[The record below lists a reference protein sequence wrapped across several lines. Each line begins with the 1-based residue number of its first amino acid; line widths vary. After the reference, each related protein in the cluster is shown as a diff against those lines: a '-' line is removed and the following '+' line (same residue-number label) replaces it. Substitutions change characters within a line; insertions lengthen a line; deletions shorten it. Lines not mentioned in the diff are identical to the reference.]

1 MKKGLWYTL
10 LFSLIGL
17 ILIFK
22 GIAADPVK
30 FELKSLNFSFLGLG
44 LLALLIV
51 WFSKA
56 FRIYVIAQGM
66 GEKIGL
72 VDCFQIYLATCFV
85 SHVTPFNAGGTP
97 LQIYLLHKKGLSLG
111 KATAVTTIDLGLH
124 SIVYLLIFIGT
135 LSLNVSLL
143 KQGGFLNQDL
153 IRNFWVIIISLIA
166 AGGVFYFIFRLSWAK
181 KLGGF
186 LKEKGWLKRLRQE
199 FFLFKEGSLL
209 LIHSNW
215 SGMFKAVLASIVY
228 WFFYLLLAPLIILA
242 MNKAVEFFSLMYSQL
257 IFNVVQT
264 LIPTPGGSGGAE
276 VLLSYLFRGITGIQ
290 GLGLFVLLWRVY
302 TFYSSL
308 LVGGYLFFKLT
319 IGTDNQGP

>member
-1 MKKGLWYTL
+1 MGLDL
-10 LFSLIGL
+10 RG
-17 ILIFK
+17 
-22 GIAADPVK
+22 
-30 FELKSLNFSFLGLG
+30 LNFGFLGLG
-44 LLALLIV
+44 FLALLIA

-56 FRIYVIAQGM
+56 FRIYVIVRGM

-72 VDCFQIYLATCFV
+72 GHCFQIYLATCFV

-124 SIVYLLIFIGT
+124 SIVYLLILIGT

-143 KQGGFLNQDL
+143 KKEGFLNQDIIGKSWIVTVL
-153 IRNFWVIIISLIA
+153 IIAVAVI
-166 AGGVFYFIFRLSWAK
+166 FYIIFRRSWAK
-181 KLGGF
+181 KISEF
-186 LKEKGWLKRLRQE
+186 MKKKGWLNRLRQE
-199 FFLFKEGSLL
+199 FYLFKEGSLL
-209 LIHSNW
+209 LIQSNW
-215 SGMFKAVLASIVY
+215 LGMFKAILASIIY
-228 WFFYLLLAPLIILA
+228 WFFYLLLAPIIILA

-276 VLLSYLFRGITGIQ
+276 VLLSYLFRGITGAQ

-308 LVGGYLFFKLT
+308 LVGGFCFWKLT
-319 IGTDNQGP
+319 IGKDYKG

>member
-1 MKKGLWYTL
+1 M
-10 LFSLIGL
+10 
-17 ILIFK
+17 
-22 GIAADPVK
+22 
-30 FELKSLNFSFLGLG
+30 
-44 LLALLIV
+44 ALLIA

-56 FRIYVIAQGM
+56 FRIYVIARGM

-72 VDCFQIYLATCFV
+72 GHCFQIYLATCFV

-124 SIVYLLIFIGT
+124 SIVYLLILIGT

-143 KQGGFLNQDL
+143 KREGFLNQAV
-153 IRNFWVIIISLIA
+153 IGRFWIVTTSIIA
-166 AGGVFYFIFRLSWAK
+166 AAAIFYIIFRRSWAK
-181 KLGGF
+181 KISEF
-186 LKEKGWLKRLRQE
+186 MKKKGWLKRLRQE
-199 FFLFKEGSLL
+199 FYLFKEGSLL
-209 LIHSNW
+209 LIQNNW
-215 SGMFKAVLASIVY
+215 WGMFQAILTSIIY
-228 WFFYLLLAPLIILA
+228 WFFYLLLAPIIILA
-242 MNKAVEFFSLMYSQL
+242 MNKAVEFFSLMYGQL

-276 VLLSYLFRGITGIQ
+276 VLLSYLFRGITGAQ

-308 LVGGYLFFKLT
+308 LVGGFCFWKLT
-319 IGTDNQGP
+319 IGQNYKG